1 MPAEALIVTAE
12 RTFLGYLIQPFKDAF
27 RRGLR
32 ES

>member
-12 RTFLGYLIQPFKDAF
+12 RTFLSYLTQPLKDAF